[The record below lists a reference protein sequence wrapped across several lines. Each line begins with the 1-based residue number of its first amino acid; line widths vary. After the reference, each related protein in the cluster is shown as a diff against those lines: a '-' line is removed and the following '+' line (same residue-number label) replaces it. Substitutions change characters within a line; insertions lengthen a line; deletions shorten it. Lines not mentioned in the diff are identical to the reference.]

1 MIRRPARGLWAFT
14 WIYLRASG
22 VLMVAFVLGHLFI
35 MHYRHAPSATGIA
48 FVGRRWGGT
57 GWRLFDGLLLVL
69 ALTHGA
75 AGAHSMLRE
84 RVRQPRARAALDGLF
99 AAGTMAFAAIG
110 TIAIAAGPS
119 AGRGRGPL
127 SELTWLPVVL
137 VNGLVALA
145 TATYLALL
153 AVAATFLAH
162 ALSRRPLGWW
172 GYPGQWAFALNRA
185 TGLGILG
192 FLLVHILDVA
202 LVPAAPDLYQRT
214 VAGYALPYLVP
225 MEILL
230 VTAVIYHALNGLRL
244 VALEAFDR
252 RAIGMHAPSFL
263 AVVVVTLLLALP
275 SVMVLLQARP

>member
-1 MIRRPARGLWAFT
+1 
-14 WIYLRASG
+14 
-22 VLMVAFVLGHLFI
+22 MVAFVLGHLFI

-48 FVGRRWGGT
+48 FVGRRCPNA
-57 GWRLFDGLLLVL
+57 GWRLFDELLLVL

-75 AGAHSMLRE
+75 AGAHGMLRE
-84 RVRQPRARAALDGLF
+84 RVGRPRARAALDGLF

-110 TIAIAAGPS
+110 TIAVAAGAS
-119 AGRGRGPL
+119 AGPGRGPL
-127 SELTWLPVVL
+127 SELTWIPIVL

-153 AVAATFLAH
+153 AAAATFLAYI
-162 ALSRRPLGWW
+162 LSRRPLGWW
-172 GYPGQWAFALNRA
+172 GYPGQLAFALNRA

-214 VAGYALPYLVP
+214 VAGYVLPYLVP

-230 VTAVIYHALNGLRL
+230 VTAVIYHTLNGLRL
-244 VALEAFDR
+244 IALEALDR

-263 AVVVVTLLLALP
+263 AVIVVTVLLALP